1 MYMALSDTLR
11 SLVRGEVRDDADTLE
26 AFSHDASLFELT
38 PTVVVSPKDTEDI
51 KSIVKHVT
59 EHTSIED
66 PLSVTVRSAGTD
78 MSGGAINTSIILD
91 MAAHFTNIREV
102 SGTEA
107 SLQPG
112 VYYRDFDI
120 ETKKLGVMLPSYP
133 ASKDLCTVGG
143 MVANNAGGEKSLQYG
158 KTANYVSEIQVVL
171 ADGNEYTVRPLNK
184 TELVRKMSQGDYEGN
199 LYKSIFELVEKNYDL
214 IKAAKPKVSKDSTGY
229 HMWEVWDRET
239 GIFDMTKLFV
249 GSQGTL
255 GVITDATVRLVDRP
269 EHSGVLVCF
278 MGDINPLGEVINT
291 VLSHKP
297 ATFES
302 FDDNTLWMSFKF
314 FFSFIDKLGLRL
326 WVKTAFQL
334 IPDLLALTRGIPK
347 LVLMIEFTGAN
358 VAEVEEKIIAME
370 KDLKPYKM
378 LYMERDETEE
388 KANKF
393 WLMRRESFNLLRQK
407 VKDKHTAPFIDDLV
421 IPPAKLPETWPQL
434 RRIIKKYNLMATIA
448 GHMGDGNFHIIPLM
462 NIEKESERAK
472 FKPAM
477 TEVNELV
484 LQAGGSLSGE
494 HNDGMI
500 RGPWLERMYGAEV
513 YGLMKQVKSI
523 FDPKNIFNPHKKT
536 DANWD
541 YSFSNIRKNF

>member
-1 MYMALSDTLR
+1 MALTDTLR
-11 SLVRGEVRDDADTLE
+11 GLVQGEVRDDAETLA
-26 AFSHDASLFELT
+26 AFSHDASLFELV
-38 PTVVVSPKDTEDI
+38 PRVVVSPRDVTDI
-51 KSIVKHVT
+51 RSIVKHVV
-59 EHTSIED
+59 EHTTSDD
-66 PLSVTVRSAGTD
+66 PLSITVRSAGTD

-91 MAAHFTNIREV
+91 MTAHFTGIREV

-107 SLQPG
+107 SVQPG

-133 ASKDLCTVGG
+133 ASKDLCTLGG

-158 KTANYVSEIQVVL
+158 KTANYVNEIQVVL

-184 TELVRKMSQGDYEGN
+184 TALVQKMSQGDYEGN
-199 LYKSIFELVEKNYDL
+199 LYKSIFELVEKNYDV
-214 IKAAKPKVSKDSTGY
+214 IKAAKPQVSKDSTGY

-269 EHSGVLVCF
+269 DHSGVLVCF
-278 MGDINPLGEVINT
+278 MGDINPLGDVINT

-314 FFSFIDKLGLRL
+314 FFSFIDKLGFRL

-358 VAEVEEKIIAME
+358 VDEVEAKIIAME
-370 KDLKPYKM
+370 KDLKPYNM

-434 RRIIKKYNLMATIA
+434 RRIIKKYKLMATIA

-484 LQAGGSLSGE
+484 LKAGGSLSGE
-494 HNDGMI
+494 HNDGLI

-513 YGLMKQVKSI
+513 FGLMKQVKSI

>member
-1 MYMALSDTLR
+1 MALTDTLR
-11 SLVRGEVRDDADTLE
+11 GLVQGEVRDDAETIE

-38 PTVVVSPKDTEDI
+38 PKVIVSPRDSLDI
-51 KSIVKHVT
+51 RAIVKHVS
-59 EHTSIED
+59 EHTTANE

-91 MAAHFTNIREV
+91 MLAHFTSIREV

-107 SLQPG
+107 SVQPG

-143 MVANNAGGEKSLQYG
+143 MVANNSGGEKSLQYG
-158 KTANYVSEIQVVL
+158 KTANYVNEIQVVL
-171 ADGNEYTVRPLNK
+171 ADGNEYTIRPLNK
-184 TELVRKMSQGDYEGN
+184 TELVRKMSQGDFEGN
-199 LYKSIFELVEKNYDL
+199 LYKSVFELVEKNYDI
-214 IKAAKPKVSKDSTGY
+214 IKAAKPQVSKDSTGY
-229 HMWEVWDRET
+229 HLWEVWDRET
-239 GIFDMTKLFV
+239 GMFDMTKLFV

-278 MGDINPLGEVINT
+278 MGDINPLGDVINT
-291 VLSHKP
+291 VLLHKP

-314 FFSFIDKLGLRL
+314 FFSFIDKLGFRL

-347 LVLMIEFTGAN
+347 LVLMVEFTGAS
-358 VAEVEEKIIAME
+358 VEEVEQKIIAME
-370 KDLKPYKM
+370 KDLKQYKM

-421 IPPAKLPETWPQL
+421 IPPAKIPEVWPQL
-434 RRIIKKYNLMATIA
+434 RRIIKKYSLMATIA

-484 LQAGGSLSGE
+484 LKAGGSLSGE

-500 RGPWLERMYGAEV
+500 RGPWLERMYGTEV
-513 YGLMKQVKSI
+513 FGLMKQVKTI

-541 YSFSNIRKNF
+541 YSFSNIRKKF

>member
-1 MYMALSDTLR
+1 MALTDTLR
-11 SLVRGEVRDDADTLE
+11 GLVQGEVRDDAETIE

-38 PTVVVSPKDTEDI
+38 PKVIVSPRDSLDI
-51 KSIVKHVT
+51 RAIVKHVS
-59 EHTSIED
+59 EHTTANE

-91 MAAHFTNIREV
+91 MVAHFTSIREV

-107 SLQPG
+107 SVQPG
-112 VYYRDFDI
+112 VYYRDFDV

-143 MVANNAGGEKSLQYG
+143 MVANNSGGEKSLQYG
-158 KTANYVSEIQVVL
+158 KTANYVNEIQVVL
-171 ADGNEYTVRPLNK
+171 ADGNEYTIRPLNK
-184 TELVRKMSQGDYEGN
+184 TELVRKMSQGDFEGN
-199 LYKSIFELVEKNYDL
+199 LYKSVFELVEKNYDI
-214 IKAAKPKVSKDSTGY
+214 IKAAKPQVSKDSTGY
-229 HMWEVWDRET
+229 HLWEVWDRET
-239 GIFDMTKLFV
+239 GMFDMTKLFV

-278 MGDINPLGEVINT
+278 MGDINPLGDLINT
-291 VLSHKP
+291 VLLHKP

-314 FFSFIDKLGLRL
+314 FFSFIDKLGFRL

-347 LVLMIEFTGAN
+347 LVLMVEFTGAS
-358 VAEVEEKIIAME
+358 VEEVEQKIIAME
-370 KDLKPYKM
+370 KDLKQYKM

-421 IPPAKLPETWPQL
+421 IPPAKIPEVWPQL
-434 RRIIKKYNLMATIA
+434 RRIIKKYSLMATIA

-484 LQAGGSLSGE
+484 LKAGGSLSGE

-500 RGPWLERMYGAEV
+500 RGPWLERMYGTEV
-513 YGLMKQVKSI
+513 FGLMKQVKTI

-541 YSFSNIRKNF
+541 YSFSNIRKKF